1 MTIDYQVLRE
11 AAEKATP
18 DEWVAFISTD
28 TGTYAVHTP
37 GDERCEDVI
46 KWTGFDGQ
54 KNAENNARY
63 VAAFNPKVA
72 LELLGEIKRLEDT
85 NIDAMCRI
93 AELET
98 NLAALAAENA
108 ALKAG
113 AMYFSY
119 GSEFS
124 FECHKT
130 AEEAIAAA
138 EAAIDD
144 YRGDACDGWSE
155 EVESICWGVIIQ
167 QATKVGERKK
177 RKCDRVSP
185 WIERVCDYELRPN
198 VETPATDAF
207 LSDIRAEARNEGIN
221 YTASRLAAAFNHG
234 FINKSLRE
242 VFDVT
247 RMILSAKEELANEAH
262 PIDGLS
268 GEYAEKSLEEWAEQI
283 RKGSSQ

>member
-1 MTIDYQVLRE
+1 MTNSTAINYQALRE
-11 AAEKATP
+11 IAKLATQG
-18 DEWVAFISTD
+18 EWVAFISPGTD
-28 TGTYAVHTP
+28 TYAVHTP
-37 GDERCEDVI
+37 GDERCGDIV
-46 KWTGFDGQ
+46 KWPGFDDQ
-54 KNAENNARY
+54 KNAENNAEFI
-63 VAAFNPKVA
+63 AAFNPEVVQA
-72 LELLGEIKRLEDT
+72 LLDEREAQSK
-85 NIDAMCRI
+85 RI
-93 AELET
+93 AELEASC
-98 NLAALAAENA
+98 AALAAENA
-108 ALKAG
+108 GLKAG

-207 LSDIRAEARNEGIN
+207 LAEVKTEARKEGAYFVAN
-221 YTASRLAAAFNHG
+221 TMLAAWEAG
-234 FINKSLRE
+234 FIDDTAKNAA
-242 VFDVT
+242 DIA
-247 RMILSAKEELANEAH
+247 RMILTSTEFMANAPEGDFDRSFS
-262 PIDGLS
+262 DGV
-268 GEYAEKSLEEWAEQI
+268 LEDIAAQL
-283 RKGSSQ
+283 RKGGNQ